1 MASSAKSKILEKETD
16 EVRSFTKIRN
26 NSGPRIL
33 PCGTPEMTGRVYRR
47 NRLANRHTLD
57 SISEIGSKP

>member
-1 MASSAKSKILEKETD
+1 MASSAKSKIFEKETD

-33 PCGTPEMTGRVYRR
+33 PCGTPEMTGRVGETDWPTDT
-47 NRLANRHTLD
+47 HWTLLVR
-57 SISEIGSKP
+57 